1 MPDGSRGSTGGG
13 GMAESA
19 ARDGFMLPDSGSG
32 GVGRPRDDGDDTSR
46 RGLDSS
52 TSILMRDNGMASGGA
67 AGDFS
72 LGSGRERVGGA

>member
-13 GMAESA
+13 GMADSA